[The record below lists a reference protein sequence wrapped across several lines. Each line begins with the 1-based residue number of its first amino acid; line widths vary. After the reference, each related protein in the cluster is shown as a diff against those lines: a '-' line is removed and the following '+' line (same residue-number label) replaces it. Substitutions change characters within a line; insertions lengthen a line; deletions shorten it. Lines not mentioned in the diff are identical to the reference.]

1 VHDGLAAHTFLY
13 THGSQSSVCYALKG
27 HGCVLSLHV
36 APVVN
41 RFHFLP
47 EFDDGK
53 RSCRKRLADH
63 NRRRRKPQLS
73 ALTCDAAVE
82 SIGMKGEEESDLSGS
97 PATGESS

>member
-1 VHDGLAAHTFLY
+1 LLAGTHAFLY
-13 THGSQSSVCYALKG
+13 THGSQGSACFVLKCCD
-27 HGCVLSLHV
+27 CVLRLHV

-41 RFHFLP
+41 RFHFLS

-63 NRRRRKPQLS
+63 HRRRRKPQLS

-82 SIGMKGEEESDLSGS
+82 CIGMKGEEDSDLSGS
-97 PATGESS
+97 PASGESS